1 MKNVRVLAMDGSN
14 KLNKN
19 PVNASPCGF
28 TPEDIEIWVAKN
40 IKTFIAIAAKNK
52 I

>member
-1 MKNVRVLAMDGSN
+1 MKNVRVLAIDGSN

-19 PVNASPCGF
+19 PVNASPSGL
-28 TPEDIEIWVAKN
+28 TPDDIEIWVPKN

-52 I
+52 V